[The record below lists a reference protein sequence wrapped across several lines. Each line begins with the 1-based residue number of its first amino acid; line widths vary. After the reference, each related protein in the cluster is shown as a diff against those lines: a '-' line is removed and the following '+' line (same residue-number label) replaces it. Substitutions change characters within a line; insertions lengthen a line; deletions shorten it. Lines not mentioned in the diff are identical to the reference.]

1 MFNFNSVTVNSNLI
15 LSASAAGIRIGIRIR
30 HKRSYLFKARFRLS
44 PASAVRRSSLVPAV
58 FTATGILFPPAISL
72 EILLPLSSWLDH
84 TLVSTATG
92 TGIAALAGRLS
103 TAPVHRTQNQ

>member
-30 HKRSYLFKARFRLS
+30 HKRSYLFKARFRIL
-44 PASAVRRSSLVPAV
+44 PASTIRRSSLIPAV
-58 FTATGILFPPAISL
+58 FTAGILFPPAITLGIFLS
-72 EILLPLSSWLDH
+72 LSSWLDH

-92 TGIAALAGRLS
+92 TAALAGRLS